1 MRQAGRS
8 APLLAKEVRE
18 EKRERDRD
26 RRARGGLESHRD
38 ARDDRRR
45 RARLRGLG
53 DLLDRAPAPRR
64 VVLGDE
70 DEGQAREDADDPGV
84 EEPVAGALLVEHRV
98 RDDPHAGDR
107 ERDGDVVAGVE
118 TRHGAAAIASANGEN
133 PNDTGDEAEATN
145 DQREEDPGHVMRHGV
160 DRHPQDHRSDVLGG
174 SRLEEVRATTR
185 AVTDVVADEIGDD
198 SGISRIVFR
207 NSCLD
212 LADKVGTQVRRLRV
226 DAAAQLGEERDEGRA
241 ETKAND
247 GERRLVR
254 VREPAV
260 GDEHHE
266 YADER
271 ESHHEDP

>member
-1 MRQAGRS
+1 
-8 APLLAKEVRE
+8 
-18 EKRERDRD
+18 
-26 RRARGGLESHRD
+26 
-38 ARDDRRR
+38 
-45 RARLRGLG
+45 
-53 DLLDRAPAPRR
+53 
-64 VVLGDE
+64 
-70 DEGQAREDADDPGV
+70 
-84 EEPVAGALLVEHRV
+84 
-98 RDDPHAGDR
+98 
-107 ERDGDVVAGVE
+107 
-118 TRHGAAAIASANGEN
+118 
-133 PNDTGDEAEATN
+133 
-145 DQREEDPGHVMRHGV
+145 MRHGV

-198 SGISRIVFR
+198 SGISWVVFR

-266 YADER
+266 YTDER
-271 ESHHEDP
+271 ESHYEDP